1 MKNTPTLA
9 TLAADL
15 DSGRTSARKLVDDC
29 LAKIADSSGEGQR
42 AFIHVDAEAAIEAA
56 EAMDRLREVKAAP
69 SPYAGIPISIKDL
82 FDIKGQVTRA
92 GSRALEDSAPAEADA
107 TVVARL
113 RRAGFVVI
121 GRTNMT
127 EFAYSGIG
135 INPHYGTPKSA
146 WQRNVGHV
154 PGGSSS
160 GAAVSV
166 VDGMAHGALGTDTG
180 GSCRIPA
187 AYNGIV
193 GFKPTQRRVPL
204 DGGVPLSSTLDSFGP
219 LARTVACCAVLDAVL
234 ADETFV
240 PLQPLPIKGMRLA
253 VPTTVVLDELD
264 DDVARTFER
273 ALETLSR
280 QGALIERIEVPEFLD
295 VGVMNTKGGFSAA
308 ESYAWHRYLIAG
320 SGDVYDPRVSVR
332 ILRGESISAADY
344 IDLLNARKSLIA
356 RAEKRIAPYDAL
368 VLPTTANTPPRIA
381 DLADDKAFTKA
392 NLLSLRN
399 CTLINMIDGCAISL
413 PAHREGEVPV
423 GLMLAAAGGSDRRI
437 FEWPQEWRPRSVFD
451 LAFTI
456 DAQGTTTPLTLAID
470 QAVIAGWTGRDPV
483 ARDKH
488 IAELEA
494 IGIARPAS
502 TPIYY
507 RVSARRLVITDS
519 IEVCGGDSS
528 GEVEFVL
535 IGWQGRIFVGVG
547 SDHTDRK
554 VETYSVT
561 VSKQM
566 CDKPM
571 APVLWELED
580 VIGHWDRMILR
591 SYALIDGAR
600 VLYQEGTLDAML
612 PVADLIRARFR
623 RQGPARRLRHVRR
636 HFCRQ
641 GRHQARQP
649 VRI

>member
-1 MKNTPTLA
+1 MNAQPTLA

-29 LAKIADSSGEGQR
+29 LARITDNSGEGIR
-42 AFIHVDAEAAIEAA
+42 TFIHVDAEAAVEAA
-56 EAMDRLREVKAAP
+56 EAMDRLREAKAAP
-69 SPYAGIPISIKDL
+69 SPFAGIPVSIKDL
-82 FDIKGQVTRA
+82 FDIRGQVTRA

-146 WQRNVGHV
+146 WRRDVGHV

-240 PLQPLPIKGMRLA
+240 PLQPRPIKGMRLA
-253 VPTTVVLDELD
+253 VPTTVALD
-264 DDVARTFER
+264 DLDDAVAKTFER

-295 VGVMNTKGGFSAA
+295 VGVMNSKGGFSAA

-320 SGDVYDPRVSVR
+320 SGDVYDPRVSSR
-332 ILRGESISAADY
+332 IVRGETISAADY

-356 RAEKRIAPYDAL
+356 RTGKRIAPYDAL
-368 VLPTTANTPPRIA
+368 VLPTTANTPPVIA

-392 NLLSLRN
+392 NLLALRN

-423 GLMLAAAGGSDRRI
+423 GLMLAAAGGADRRI
-437 FEWPQEWRPRSVFD
+437 FE
-451 LAFTI
+451 LAAGMET
-456 DAQGTTTPLTLAID
+456 AI
-470 QAVIAGWTGRDPV
+470 
-483 ARDKH
+483 
-488 IAELEA
+488 
-494 IGIARPAS
+494 
-502 TPIYY
+502 
-507 RVSARRLVITDS
+507 RV
-519 IEVCGGDSS
+519 
-528 GEVEFVL
+528 
-535 IGWQGRIFVGVG
+535 
-547 SDHTDRK
+547 
-554 VETYSVT
+554 
-561 VSKQM
+561 
-566 CDKPM
+566 
-571 APVLWELED
+571 
-580 VIGHWDRMILR
+580 
-591 SYALIDGAR
+591 
-600 VLYQEGTLDAML
+600 
-612 PVADLIRARFR
+612 
-623 RQGPARRLRHVRR
+623 
-636 HFCRQ
+636 
-641 GRHQARQP
+641 
-649 VRI
+649 